1 MPGRARSLTRRGFVA
16 GSLASLVV
24 SGCASSFSP
33 PTPVSGGRYTTRFEG
48 TENPLSEGGVWAH
61 HGFHWAK
68 VQKRDGLAYGTQS
81 GRGSYDDSYAYL
93 TGLALDHQGEA
104 VVHVSPTLAGEP
116 HEAEILLRWADS
128 PVSARGY
135 ECLFN
140 FEGGVD
146 VVRWNGPFGDFV
158 SIGQDDAG
166 LGRKLVTGDVLR
178 ARIVGPVITCFV
190 NDVQVAHATDA
201 TWKDGQ
207 PGIGFFRREA
217 GENADLAFSR
227 YTATSIVSG

>member
-16 GSLASLVV
+16 GSLASLVA

-104 VVHVSPTLAGEP
+104 VAHVSPTLAGEP
-116 HEAEILLRWADS
+116 HEAALLLRWADS

-140 FEGGVD
+140 FEGGVA
-146 VVRWNGPFGDFV
+146 VVRWNGPVRDFV
-158 SIGQDDAG
+158 TLGQGDAG
-166 LGRKLVTGDVLR
+166 LGR
-178 ARIVGPVITCFV
+178 VITCFV
-190 NDVQVAHATDA
+190 NDVQVAHAPDA

-227 YTATSIVSG
+227 YTATQLLSGYSAAP